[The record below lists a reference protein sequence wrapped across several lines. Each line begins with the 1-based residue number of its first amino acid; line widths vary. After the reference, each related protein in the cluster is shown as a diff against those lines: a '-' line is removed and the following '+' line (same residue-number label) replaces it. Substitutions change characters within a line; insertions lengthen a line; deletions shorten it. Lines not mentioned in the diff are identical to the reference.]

1 MLAMELTWNDL
12 PGPTARWWGLP
23 ALAAMR
29 RDYLGVIATQQ
40 RFGDLV
46 RQQIF
51 NERAVDVFDPELLR
65 QVMVDHADAL
75 IRWERGPEVFSDGL
89 GQSVLVT
96 EGAVWQRQR
105 RMLMQAFT
113 PRRVAGYVAQ
123 MVEAAAVGMAALRP
137 GEVAMDGLFSHLAM
151 DVISRTLFSAPIS
164 GNTQA
169 AADAVQV
176 LSETALREMF
186 WPMTLPDWLPLPG
199 KAAKRHARRLIQGL
213 IQSHIDERHQHP
225 DARKTDLLNM
235 LLVLRDEDSGTALST
250 QEVFD
255 QCVLSFQAGHETTAT
270 ALLWWSWLMAS
281 HPQAQERAAAEVD
294 AALMGR
300 PPDADAVQALP
311 WLTAT
316 LKEAMRLYPPVAAI
330 MTRRL
335 TREITL
341 RGVRLPA
348 RTLVRVTPWLL
359 HRDPRWWPRE
369 PEAFRPERFMAATG
383 SAPDPILRGAY
394 IPFGLGPRVCLGQ
407 HFAQLEMNVIAAMLL
422 QRFRLEALTE
432 TPPTPRLAV
441 TLRPEGGVRLKLVA
455 RTSKLP

>member
-1 MLAMELTWNDL
+1 MELTWNDL
-12 PGPTARWWGLP
+12 PGPPTRWWGLP

-29 RDYLGVIATQQ
+29 RDYLGAIAVQQ

-46 RQQIF
+46 RQQIGR
-51 NERAVDVFDPELLR
+51 ERSVDVFDPELVR
-65 QVMVDHADAL
+65 KVMVDHADSL
-75 IRWERGPEVFSDGL
+75 IRWERGPEVFSEAL

-113 PRRVAGYVAQ
+113 PRRVAGYVQQ
-123 MVEAAAVGMAALRP
+123 MVAATVQGLMPLRP
-137 GEVAMDGLFSHLAM
+137 GELAMDGLFSHLAM

-164 GNTQA
+164 GDTRA
-169 AADAVQV
+169 AAEAVQV

-199 KAAKRHARRLIQGL
+199 KAAKRKARGL
-213 IQSHIDERHQHP
+213 IHGLIRGHIDERQRHP
-225 DARKTDLLNM
+225 DAGRTDLLNM
-235 LLVLRDEDSGTALST
+235 LLVLRDEDSGTALSA
-250 QEVFD
+250 QEKFD

-281 HPQAQERAAAEVD
+281 HPQMQARAAAEID
-294 AALMGR
+294 ACLKGQ
-300 PPDADAVQALP
+300 PPGADAMQALP

-316 LKEAMRLYPPVAAI
+316 LKEAMRLFPPVAAL

-335 TREITL
+335 TREIEL
-341 RGVRLPA
+341 GGVRLPA

-369 PEAFRPERFMAATG
+369 PNAFRPERFMAATDDCN
-383 SAPDPILRGAY
+383 PDPIPRGAY

-407 HFAQLEMNVIAAMLL
+407 HFAQLEMTVIAAMLL
-422 QRFRLEALTE
+422 QRFRLSTLTD
-432 TPPTPRLAV
+432 TPPTPSLAV
-441 TLRPEGGVRLKLVA
+441 TLRPVGGLRLMLEA
-455 RTSKLP
+455 RQ

>member
-1 MLAMELTWNDL
+1 
-12 PGPTARWWGLP
+12 
-23 ALAAMR
+23 
-29 RDYLGVIATQQ
+29 
-40 RFGDLV
+40 
-46 RQQIF
+46 
-51 NERAVDVFDPELLR
+51 
-65 QVMVDHADAL
+65 
-75 IRWERGPEVFSDGL
+75 
-89 GQSVLVT
+89 
-96 EGAVWQRQR
+96 
-105 RMLMQAFT
+105 
-113 PRRVAGYVAQ
+113 VAQ

-422 QRFRLEALTE
+422 QRFRLETLTD